1 MRACGGIRQ
10 TFTTASV
17 LQELRNIP
25 PKTQESAKTF
35 FRDQWHYY
43 QLVYVSL
50 FSFHYYKL
58 AVNIM
63 QTFPAA
69 RYHFELAVI
78 IIVVNLYVNF
88 NSRHVMAMFLF
99 AVSRWLVS
107 SALPV
112 QCSLQPHFFGSAF
125 ACSFAG
131 RPRINPQTF
140 N

>member
-10 TFTTASV
+10 TFTTTSV

-88 NSRHVMAMFLF
+88 NTRHGNVFVCSKSLA
-99 AVSRWLVS
+99 AQQR
-107 SALPV
+107 AARPV
-112 QCSLQPHFFGSAF
+112 
-125 ACSFAG
+125 
-131 RPRINPQTF
+131 
-140 N
+140 

>member
-1 MRACGGIRQ
+1 MCRFLGGMRACGGIRQ
-10 TFTTASV
+10 TFTTTSV

-78 IIVVNLYVNF
+78 IIVQFVRQF
-88 NSRHVMAMFLF
+88 QHPS
-99 AVSRWLVS
+99 W
-107 SALPV
+107 
-112 QCSLQPHFFGSAF
+112 QCFCLQ
-125 ACSFAG
+125 
-131 RPRINPQTF
+131 
-140 N
+140 